1 MTDIKMATASIKSTK
16 IRSLLTMLGVI
27 IGVTSVVMIISLG
40 QGVKNQVVTQINQF
54 GSDVIT
60 IRPGVQGSKISGVS
74 LSTTVS
80 ASTLTNADI
89 ASIKSLNGIA
99 DVSQSSVIT
108 GNAGTTDRGGYRDAV
123 IIASSPN
130 TQKVLGIKIEF
141 GEFFDQIDS
150 EVNTAVIGSNVADAL
165 FKQRDPIGRILD
177 VRGQE
182 FSVRGV
188 LAIMPENPLNIGT
201 NYNNAI
207 YIPTGM
213 GKQISGDNMQIS
225 EINARVTSGY
235 SSSQASAAIK
245 QALIKSH
252 GGQEDFTILRQDE
265 YLNSANQLF
274 DILTTFVAAIAGIS
288 LLVGGIGIMN
298 IMLVS
303 VSERTHEIGVRKA
316 LGATNRQILSQFLVE
331 STAISLFG
339 GILGILAS
347 LLASFLIRIT
357 TSIRPSLSLA
367 TILVAIGMATI
378 VGVIFGMTPAI
389 KAAHKDPIDA
399 LRHE

>member
-1 MTDIKMATASIKSTK
+1 
-16 IRSLLTMLGVI
+16 
-27 IGVTSVVMIISLG
+27 MIISLG

-54 GSDVIT
+54 GNDVIT
-60 IRPGVQGSKISGVS
+60 IRPGVQSNQISGVS

-80 ASTLTNADI
+80 SSTLTEADI
-89 ASIKSLNGIA
+89 TAIKHISGIA
-99 DVSQSSVIT
+99 DVSQSSTIT
-108 GNAGTTDRGGYRDAV
+108 GNASTFDHKDYREAV
-123 IIASSPN
+123 IIAASAN
-130 TQKVLGIKIEF
+130 TQEVLGHKIEF
-141 GEFFDQIDS
+141 GEFFDQSDS
-150 EVNTAVIGSNVADAL
+150 EVNTAVIGSNIADAL

-201 NYNNAI
+201 NYNNVI
-207 YIPTGM
+207 YIPTGAA
-213 GKQISGDNMQIS
+213 KQISGNSLQIS
-225 EINARVTSGY
+225 EINARITSGY
-235 SSSQASAAIK
+235 SSNQASIAIK

-252 GGQEDFTILRQDE
+252 GGQEDFTILEQDE

-316 LGATNRQILSQFLVE
+316 LGATNGQILSQFLVE

-339 GILGILAS
+339 GILGILVS

-357 TSIRPSLSLA
+357 TSIRPSLSLS
-367 TILVAIGMATI
+367 TILVAVGMATL

-389 KAAHKDPIDA
+389 KAARKDPIDA